1 MAGAAAGHNPEYATD
16 RTDTLV
22 FALRS
27 SFVAESP
34 KKPMLPLGFH
44 APGSPSGASVHA
56 SGLRAKA
63 RRDSRLAI
71 ERRAASRERD
81 REMIGGAS
89 PRPAG
94 ATDTSED
101 DDDDDDDGGDDDDNA
116 DDQDLFVSPGRLG
129 QAMQVEINR
138 HRSLSLS

>member
-44 APGSPSGASVHA
+44 APGSPSGASIEYWSAIICGDTYAPTVMGAVRHPGAPSDDSAGPSLPADVNTVMLHFRTA
-56 SGLRAKA
+56 SSNVSATRPDV
-63 RRDSRLAI
+63 DS
-71 ERRAASRERD
+71 
-81 REMIGGAS
+81 
-89 PRPAG
+89 
-94 ATDTSED
+94 
-101 DDDDDDDGGDDDDNA
+101 
-116 DDQDLFVSPGRLG
+116 
-129 QAMQVEINR
+129 
-138 HRSLSLS
+138 

>member
-56 SGLRAKA
+56 SGLRAA
-63 RRDSRLAI
+63 RRD
-71 ERRAASRERD
+71 ASRSS
-81 REMIGGAS
+81 GAR
-89 PRPAG
+89 PRAS
-94 ATDTSED
+94 AI
-101 DDDDDDDGGDDDDNA
+101 A
-116 DDQDLFVSPGRLG
+116 R
-129 QAMQVEINR
+129 
-138 HRSLSLS
+138 